1 MSNTVLPDNI
11 QPDLELAVKNE
22 CSICKELFNKDET
35 IIKPCTC
42 SILYH
47 SDCLERWIK
56 NKPNNKEV
64 DKCEV
69 CNIKYNDTIRINYTN
84 NNYKI
89 SKKANIIA
97 VFLNLLTLGISIIF
111 MISDK
116 SKTSDKSFLIGMV
129 NFYCQIPF
137 FILIASCIDK
147 RNYFP
152 ILKRLL
158 SSAPLSIPLRDR
170 TNIVV
175 TFNNN

>member
-1 MSNTVLPDNI
+1 MSNKVLQDNI
-11 QPDLELAVKNE
+11 EPDLESVVKNE

-42 SILYH
+42 SLLYH

-56 NKPNNKEV
+56 NNPNKEL

-89 SKKANIIA
+89 SKKANIIG
-97 VFLNLLTLGISIIF
+97 VFLNLLSLGISIIF

-116 SKTSDKSFLIGMV
+116 SKTSDRSLLIGMI

-158 SSAPLSIPLRDR
+158 SSTPIYIPRRDK